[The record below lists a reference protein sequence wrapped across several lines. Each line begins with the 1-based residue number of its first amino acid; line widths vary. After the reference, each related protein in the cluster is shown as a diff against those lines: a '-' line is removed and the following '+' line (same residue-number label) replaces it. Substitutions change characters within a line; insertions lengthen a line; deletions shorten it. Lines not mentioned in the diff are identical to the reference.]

1 MYRKTKGD
9 ETMKVKELV
18 KILEGCKQDWD
29 ILFSSD
35 EELNCLRKEGQVGED
50 DEAKSYYIYGL
61 DGTETED
68 NDDGEFDD

>member
-1 MYRKTKGD
+1 MYRKIKGD
-9 ETMKVKELV
+9 EKMKVKELV

-35 EELNCLRKEGQVGED
+35 EELNCLRKEGQIGED

-68 NDDGEFDD
+68 DNDGEFDD

>member
-1 MYRKTKGD
+1 
-9 ETMKVKELV
+9 MKVKELV

-68 NDDGEFDD
+68 DADGEFDD

>member
-1 MYRKTKGD
+1 MYRKIKGD
-9 ETMKVKELV
+9 EKMKVKELV
-18 KILEGCKQDWD
+18 KILEGCKQDWN

-35 EELNCLRKEGQVGED
+35 EELNCLRKEGQIGED

-68 NDDGEFDD
+68 DNDGEFDD

>member
-1 MYRKTKGD
+1 
-9 ETMKVKELV
+9 MKEKELV
-18 KILEGCKQDWD
+18 TILQGCKQDWE

>member
-1 MYRKTKGD
+1 
-9 ETMKVKELV
+9 MKVKELV
-18 KILEGCKQDWD
+18 TILQGCKQDWE

-61 DGTETED
+61 DGTEADKED
-68 NDDGEFDD
+68 DDGEFDD

>member
-1 MYRKTKGD
+1 
-9 ETMKVKELV
+9 MKIKDLV
-18 KILEGCKQDWD
+18 TILQGCKQDWE

-68 NDDGEFDD
+68 NNDDEFDD